1 MVGLFEDFDPI
12 EAIAKNRQGLSVKKI
27 TRGTLLSFHYPHS
40 LANPPNRIHDSYPM
54 IIVTDIWPK
63 YIRGVNLHYL
73 NFHYVKLL
81 LNVLGEKPSATYSSQ
96 YIKGD
101 INVRGG
107 KDSAGAFRTYFR
119 SGIQMPKKLDV
130 EFLKMI
136 LTQVRS
142 FAPNEV
148 ERIRNEIEAQ
158 IQQRLQARADEL
170 SSFEAAKKEAIKRS
184 QNFNELRAAL
194 SQSQRRATD
203 RRVSQIE
210 QPMTHGPREGLIN
223 MGPDVAPPTAEG
235 LSPESI

>member
-1 MVGLFEDFDPI
+1 MAGLFEDFDPI
-12 EAIAKNRQGLSVKKI
+12 ESIASNRQGLSVKKI
-27 TRGTLLSFHYPHS
+27 TRGTLLSFHYSHS
-40 LANPPNRIHDSYPM
+40 FANPPNQIHDAYPM

-73 NFHYVKLL
+73 NFHYVKML

-107 KDSAGAFRTYFR
+107 KDGGGAFRTYSR
-119 SGIQMPKKLDV
+119 SGIQTPKKLDV
-130 EFLKMI
+130 AFLKMV
-136 LTQVRS
+136 LSQVRS
-142 FAPNEV
+142 FAPNEI

-184 QNFNELRAAL
+184 QNFNELRSSL
-194 SQSQRRATD
+194 SQSQRRTTN
-203 RRVSQIE
+203 Q
-210 QPMTHGPREGLIN
+210 QPMTRGPREGLI
-223 MGPDVAPPTAEG
+223 GPDVTPPASEG
-235 LSPESI
+235 LGPESI